1 MAAGRV
7 QLKDL
12 AVQVVQEV
20 LGETV
25 IVSLTEIKQQEER
38 IQSDTWLKFLL
49 I

>member
-38 IQSDTWLKFLL
+38 IQSDKYND
-49 I
+49 

>member
-25 IVSLTEIKQQEER
+25 IVSLTEKQQEER
-38 IQSDTWLKFLL
+38 NQSDKHND
-49 I
+49 

>member
-25 IVSLTEIKQQEER
+25 IVSLTEIKQQEEGIR
-38 IQSDTWLKFLL
+38 IDTYND
-49 I
+49 

>member
-38 IQSDTWLKFLL
+38 NQSDKYND
-49 I
+49 

>member
-25 IVSLTEIKQQEER
+25 IVSLTEIKQQEEK
-38 IQSDTWLKFLL
+38 IQSDKYND
-49 I
+49 

>member
-38 IQSDTWLKFLL
+38 IQIDTYND
-49 I
+49 